1 MPAVLVDQDQDTDS
15 KEVWHLGRPLRVE
28 APTSLMTRL
37 VDSPRVR
44 LQGRDFI
51 TAGHRSQTRRFGLYC
66 PAKTLI
72 SGDFTLR
79 FHCVYCSSIT
89 LFNILQ
95 LGHIQINN
103 IILKLRTTN
112 HTIANN
118 YNSFGSTTKVP
129 TDFFTWSWLHH
140 HTSTT
145 ILRLFFR
152 DHPGELVPEE
162 NFWTLWCKGRLSE
175 ADTPTI
181 QLGTTPSGLTSVHLH
196 HSPHIFTGQMLF
208 LTPNQ
213 QHQSTEGN

>member
-28 APTSLMTRL
+28 APTSLMTHL
-37 VDSPRVR
+37 VASPRVR
-44 LQGRDFI
+44 FQGRDFI
-51 TAGHRSQTRRFGLYC
+51 TAGRRSQTRRFGLYC

-112 HTIANN
+112 HTIASN
-118 YNSFGSTTKVP
+118 YNSFGSTIPSYQRQKYQLISSLEV
-129 TDFFTWSWLHH
+129 DF
-140 HTSTT
+140 TT
-145 ILRLFFR
+145 
-152 DHPGELVPEE
+152 
-162 NFWTLWCKGRLSE
+162 
-175 ADTPTI
+175 TPA
-181 QLGTTPSGLTSVHLH
+181 QPFYGSFSGTTRVSWCQKRTSGLY
-196 HSPHIFTGQMLF
+196 GAR
-208 LTPNQ
+208 
-213 QHQSTEGN
+213 ED